1 VAGVEPAR
9 HAAVSQVLRLLSFAR
24 PYKFRVIL
32 TVVFSLLYAGL
43 ITGRAY
49 LVAPL
54 FNDVLAPASVHAQDV
69 WERLTGDEEQPRIS
83 DEEAQE
89 QRARIAEDVR
99 ETFWRL
105 VGIGVLLVLLLPVV
119 HWVRDYMGEWV
130 MTRMAVDMQIRL
142 GDKLLRLPLLH
153 HTANRR
159 GDAVARVTNDTIVA
173 NRAQS
178 LVFGEAIQE
187 GASLIAAL
195 IGSFVVSW
203 QLALVVV
210 LGGPPLTS
218 VLRIFGKRIRVTAR
232 KRQEQI
238 TELMQRLLQILGGIR
253 VIKAFDAQELER
265 DVYQREALLY
275 FKRSIKVVRN
285 RVLARSATEFLGQA
299 TMVGTVFLGLSALIN
314 GWWRLT
320 AGELIA
326 FLAISATAYRPTKNL
341 MRLWTSVQD
350 ALPASARIFE
360 VLDLAE
366 ETPDRPD
373 ARALARVECG
383 IRYRGVHFSYGREAV
398 LRGVDLEIRAGE
410 LVALVGR
417 TGAGKSTL
425 ADLLMRFHDPERGSV
440 EIDGIDLRDVRRE
453 SLRRLVSMVSQDPF
467 LFDTTL
473 LENIRYGR
481 PDASLDEVIAAA
493 RAAHAHEFIEKLPLG
508 YETQAGD
515 IGAQLSGGQRQRVTI
530 ARALLRDPQ
539 VLIFDEA
546 TSALDAKA
554 EQAVQEAIRTLMQG
568 RTVLVI
574 AHRLSTVQRADRI
587 AVLDGGR
594 IVAIGTHD
602 EVLAQNPLYQELVR
616 LQLGPS

>member
-1 VAGVEPAR
+1 
-9 HAAVSQVLRLLSFAR
+9 
-24 PYKFRVIL
+24 
-32 TVVFSLLYAGL
+32 
-43 ITGRAY
+43 
-49 LVAPL
+49 
-54 FNDVLAPASVHAQDV
+54 
-69 WERLTGDEEQPRIS
+69 
-83 DEEAQE
+83 
-89 QRARIAEDVR
+89 
-99 ETFWRL
+99 
-105 VGIGVLLVLLLPVV
+105 
-119 HWVRDYMGEWV
+119 
-130 MTRMAVDMQIRL
+130 MAVDMQIRL

-203 QLALVVV
+203 QLALVVI
-210 LGGPPLTS
+210 LGGPPLTA
-218 VLRIFGKRIRVTAR
+218 VLRVFGKRIRVTAR

-238 TELMQRLLQILGGIR
+238 TELMQRLLQMLGGIR

-265 DVYQREALLY
+265 GVYRREAMLY

-314 GWWRLT
+314 GWWGLT

-350 ALPASARIFE
+350 ALPASVRIFE
-360 VLDLAE
+360 VLDLPE
-366 ETPDRPD
+366 EAPDRPD
-373 ARALARVECG
+373 ARAIARVERG
-383 IRYRGVHFSYGREAV
+383 IRYRDVHFSYGREAV
-398 LRGVDLEIRAGE
+398 LRGIDLEIRAGE

-508 YETQAGD
+508 YQTQAGD
-515 IGAQLSGGQRQRVTI
+515 VGAQLSGGQRQRVTI

-554 EQAVQEAIRTLMQG
+554 EQVVQEAIRTLMQG

-574 AHRLSTVQRADRI
+574 AHRLSTVQSADRI

-594 IVAIGTHD
+594 IAAVGTHE
-602 EVLAQNPLYQELVR
+602 EVLARSPLYQELVR